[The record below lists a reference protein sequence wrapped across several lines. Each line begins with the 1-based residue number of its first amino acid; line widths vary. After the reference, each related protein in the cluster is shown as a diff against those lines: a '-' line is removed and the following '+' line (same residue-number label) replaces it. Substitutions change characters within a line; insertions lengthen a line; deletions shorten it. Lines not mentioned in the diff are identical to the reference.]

1 MANRVALDGGKRY
14 QQIADALIADIR
26 SARIA
31 VGQNLPG
38 ELELTRQFGVSRHTV
53 REALRRL
60 EDLGLIGRRQGVGT
74 VVKARQPT
82 QTYVQVVRSPDE
94 LLQYPVDSRLA
105 VLSSEEI
112 RINRKFAR
120 ELGCSTGSVWQR
132 ISCLRSLNGSKLP
145 ICWVDVYVLPEYAA
159 VAGLIGRRL
168 MPVYEVLEQR
178 FGVKVST
185 VAIDIKAGIV
195 AEHKLETLGV
205 AAATPSLSVVRR
217 YRDAERRLFE
227 ISVSEHPSGRYTYSL
242 QLKRG
247 WQSGSGR
254 GWSTI

>member
-1 MANRVALDGGKRY
+1 LVNRAGLEGGKRY
-14 QQIADALIADIR
+14 QQIAEALIADIR
-26 SARIA
+26 AGRIP
-31 VGQNLPG
+31 VGETLAG

-60 EDLGLIGRRQGVGT
+60 EDLGLIGRHQGVGT

-94 LLQYPVDSRLA
+94 LLQYPSDSRLS
-105 VLSSEEI
+105 VLSSEEV
-112 RINRKFAR
+112 RVSRKLAR
-120 ELGCSTGSVWQR
+120 ELGCTTGSRWQR
-132 ISCLRSLNGSKLP
+132 ISCLRSFRGPKLP
-145 ICWVDVYVLPEYAA
+145 ICWVDVYVLPEYAS
-159 VAGLIGRRL
+159 VAASIGRRL
-168 MPVYEVLEQR
+168 MPVYEMLEQR

-185 VAIDIKAGIV
+185 VGIDIKAGIV
-195 AEHKLETLGV
+195 QDHKVEALSVPAG
-205 AAATPSLSVVRR
+205 TPSLTVIRH

-227 ISVSEHPSGRYTYSL
+227 ISVSEHPSERYTYSL

-247 WQSGSGR
+247 WQSGSGG